1 MKPEIWNRWT
11 GQAKPLERNRQTRKA
26 TANENLGIRID
37 DEETQGSHVH
47 ECRFSSSTAH
57 EKAVFF
63 NDKAPTE
70 KIEPTEFQ
78 RSSRPWNEGGDHG
91 PQKHREYAVR
101 RSEEDAQNRRYDSTE
116 SNCTVY
122 PDKSI

>member
-1 MKPEIWNRWT
+1 MKPEIWNR
-11 GQAKPLERNRQTRKA
+11 QTRKV
-26 TANENLGIRID
+26 TANENLGVWID
-37 DEETQGSHVH
+37 DEETQSSHVH
-47 ECRFSSSTAH
+47 ERRFSSSTAH
-57 EKAVFF
+57 EKADQSNVQR
-63 NDKAPTE
+63 PTE